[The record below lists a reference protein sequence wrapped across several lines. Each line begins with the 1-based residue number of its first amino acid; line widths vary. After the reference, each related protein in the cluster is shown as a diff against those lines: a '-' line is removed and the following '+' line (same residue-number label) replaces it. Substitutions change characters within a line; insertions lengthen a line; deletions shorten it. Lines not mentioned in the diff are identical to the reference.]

1 MQVIFQITSAAPD
14 AQKALLGQ
22 LNNLLQY
29 YTDRQSRITVEV
41 AVHGDAY
48 PLLFTADNPFAD
60 KVKDL
65 HTRSV
70 RWLICQNTING
81 KQLKMEQ
88 LLPFVEVVPAAVAH
102 LVERQTEGWSYIRC

>member
-1 MQVIFQITSAAPD
+1 MQVIFQITAGTPE

-22 LNNLLQY
+22 LHNLLQY
-29 YTDRQSRITVEV
+29 YHDRQAGITVEV

-48 PLLFTADNPFAD
+48 PLLFAADNPFTD
-60 KVKDL
+60 RVKDL

-81 KQLKMEQ
+81 QQLRPDQ
-88 LLPFVEVVPAAVAH
+88 LFPFVEVVPAAVAH
-102 LVERQTEGWSYIRC
+102 LVERQSEGWSYIRC

>member
-1 MQVIFQITSAAPD
+1 MQVIFQITSAALD

-22 LNNLLQY
+22 LHNLLQY
-29 YTDRQSRITVEV
+29 YHDRQLRITVEV

-48 PLLFTADNPFAD
+48 PVLFTVDNPLAE

-65 HTRSV
+65 HARSV
-70 RWLICQNTING
+70 TWLICQNTING
-81 KQLKMEQ
+81 KQLKMDQ

-102 LVERQTEGWSYIRC
+102 LVERQTAGWAYIRC